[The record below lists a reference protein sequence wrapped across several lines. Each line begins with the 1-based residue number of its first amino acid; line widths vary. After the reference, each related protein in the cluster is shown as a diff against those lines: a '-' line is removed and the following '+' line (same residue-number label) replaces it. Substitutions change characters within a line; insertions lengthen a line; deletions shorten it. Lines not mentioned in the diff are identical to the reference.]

1 MAGSRVCDAGR
12 RAHLR
17 ARHGLVVWD
26 GYSAPLRLAA
36 AAISA
41 TLYYGAA
48 TTDGMVRP
56 VAMLVALVLVVPIAA
71 AGQTY
76 DTPAT
81 LVVSFSHPTYMYVDP
96 DGYAIVTGIIQNE
109 SKHSY
114 MGNVQVLA
122 RFYDSSGMEP
132 LYISMA
138 TALLDAIP
146 PESSSPFVIKS
157 AEPDPRVSWATASI
171 LLFDATDPKVD
182 GIGLEVSASRGADG
196 AEVVITASDISES
209 PHTNVRVH
217 IAYHDA
223 FEPPRILKVTSH
235 EMPDIGIGGAASIA
249 VADEIP
255 QNVRGF
261 IVFAESDS
269 STSGMASGT
278 LPAPVESGYLGPAA
292 YIREAW
298 LSDADGERT
307 VELERGQDV
316 TINASIEYLGD
327 DDGDHMDESYWM
339 YLQIKRLGDPVVVSV
354 ERAEVTPRDDV
365 VVSVPWS
372 PSEEGQYFMEMFLW
386 GDLNVPVAEPGPL
399 VLFLVR

>member
-1 MAGSRVCDAGR
+1 
-12 RAHLR
+12 
-17 ARHGLVVWD
+17 
-26 GYSAPLRLAA
+26 
-36 AAISA
+36 
-41 TLYYGAA
+41 
-48 TTDGMVRP
+48 MVRP
-56 VAMLVALVLVVPIAA
+56 VAMLVVLVLVVPMAA

-109 SKHSY
+109 SKQSY

-122 RFYDSSGMEP
+122 RFYDNSGMEP
-132 LYISMA
+132 LYVSMA

-157 AEPDPRVSWATASI
+157 AEPDPRISWATASI
-171 LLFDATDPKVD
+171 LLFDATDPKID
-182 GIGLEVSASRGADG
+182 GIDLEVSASRGADG
-196 AEVVITASDISES
+196 AEVAITASDISWS

-223 FEPPRILKVTSH
+223 FDPPRILKVTSH
-235 EMPDIGIGGAASIA
+235 EMPDIGIGGTASIT
-249 VADEIP
+249 VTDELP

-261 IVFAESDS
+261 IVFAESD
-269 STSGMASGT
+269 TSGSVMASET
-278 LPAPVESGYLGPAA
+278 LPPPTEYQYLGPAA

-298 LSDADGERT
+298 ISDADGERT
-307 VELERGQDV
+307 VELERGQNI
-316 TINASIEYLGD
+316 TINASIEYQGD
-327 DDGDHMDESYWM
+327 DYMDGSYWM

-354 ERAEVTPRDDV
+354 ERIEVTPGEDV
-365 VVSVPWS
+365 MVPLAWS

-386 GDLNVPVAEPGPL
+386 GDLNIPVAEPGPL